1 MDFAVSSLHQVVID
15 EEHISPPRLRR
26 SHDVQL
32 IVTVRRGRDR

>member
-26 SHDVQL
+26 SHVQL
-32 IVTVRRGRDR
+32 IVTVRCGRDR